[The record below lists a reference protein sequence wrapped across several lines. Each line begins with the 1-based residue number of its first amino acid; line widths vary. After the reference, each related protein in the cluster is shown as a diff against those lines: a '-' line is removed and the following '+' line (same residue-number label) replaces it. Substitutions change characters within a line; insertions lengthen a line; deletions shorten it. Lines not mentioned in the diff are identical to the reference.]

1 MKLLDYDETIVIIT
15 GSSASAEERDRPLAE
30 ELKARI
36 DALGAGHAYR
46 RAVLVTDQQ
55 FLMTMRDFHANPT
68 IAIGG
73 PGVNG
78 VAAELA
84 GVIPAVHNEGDRVIV
99 QAELEGDAKRVACWG
114 TDAAA
119 TARAVA
125 IFVEDGHLERLLA
138 RVWRF
143 RTDLFT

>member
-1 MKLLDYDETIVIIT
+1 MKLLDYDETIVIVT
-15 GSSASAEERDRPLAE
+15 GSSPSAAERDRPLAD

-36 DALGAGHAYR
+36 DAMGVGHASR
-46 RAVLVTDQQ
+46 RAIIVTAHQ
-55 FLMTMRDFHANPT
+55 FLTTMRDFHGNPT

-84 GVIPAVHNEGDRVIV
+84 GVIPAVHNDGDRVIV

-114 TDAAA
+114 VDADA
-119 TARAVA
+119 TARAVEV
-125 IFVEDGHLERLLA
+125 FVEAGHLERLLG
-138 RVWRF
+138 RIWRF
-143 RTDLFT
+143 RTDVLV

>member
-1 MKLLDYDETIVIIT
+1 MKLLDYDETIVIVI
-15 GSSASAEERDRPLAE
+15 GAGAGAETHDRPLAE
-30 ELKARI
+30 GLKARI
-36 DALGAGHAYR
+36 DALGHGHAYR
-46 RAVLVTDQQ
+46 RAVVVSDRA
-55 FLMTMRDFHANPT
+55 FLEMRDYHGNPT

-84 GVIPAVHNEGDRVIV
+84 GVIPAVFNDGDRVIV
-99 QAELEGDAKRVACWG
+99 QADLDGDAPRVACWG

-125 IFVEDGHLERLLA
+125 IFAEDGLLDQLLA
-138 RVWRF
+138 KVWRF
-143 RTDLFT
+143 RTDVVT